1 MLSRFFIQR
10 PKFALVISIILTL
23 AGAIALAVLPVA
35 EYPKISPPSV
45 KRDRVLHRRERRGSG
60 TGDCGSDR
68 DLG

>member
-23 AGAIALAVLPVA
+23 AGGAIALMNLPIA

-45 KRDRVLHRRERRGSG
+45 SVTAYYSG
-60 TGDCGSDR
+60 ASAK
-68 DLG
+68 

>member
-23 AGAIALAVLPVA
+23 AGAIALMNLPIA

-45 KRDRVLHRRERRGSG
+45 SVTAYYSG
-60 TGDCGSDR
+60 ASAEVVEEAIADPIEAR
-68 DLG
+68 